1 MAVSK
6 KQITLKKRSKKVSKK
21 TNKKS
26 VKKKVRRTPK
36 KPRALDL
43 RKFIHNPV
51 ITPASGSY
59 WESEAVFNPGAVRHG
74 GRVHLFYRALGP
86 DGISRILL
94 RQDCRT
100 IRDSISPAADGA
112 GAKIHELQKSI
123 VVFI

>member
-1 MAVSK
+1 MVSKNLWSEPVFQRKKYSTSETNSLRAVSK

-26 VKKKVRRTPK
+26 VKKKVWRTPK

-86 DGISRILL
+86 DGISR
-94 RQDCRT
+94 
-100 IRDSISPAADGA
+100 
-112 GAKIHELQKSI
+112 
-123 VVFI
+123 